1 MALTILDARLD
12 DRPVGLRAEDGIIT
26 ALGPDVTASEGDE
39 VVDGAGMALVPGLV
53 NGHGHAAM
61 TLFRSY
67 GDDLQLQEWL
77 EELIWPAEARLTAE
91 DVYWGTRLAALEMIR
106 SGTTHFFDM
115 YWHPAEVARAAEDAG
130 LRATVGAPLFDA

>member
-26 ALGPDVTASEGDE
+26 ALGPEVTASAGDE
-39 VVDGAGMALVPGLV
+39 IVDGAGMALVPGRV
-53 NGHGHAAM
+53 NALGRAAM
-61 TLFRSY
+61 PLFRRY
-67 GDDLQLQEWL
+67 GDVLQLQKWL

-106 SGTTHFFDM
+106 S
-115 YWHPAEVARAAEDAG
+115 
-130 LRATVGAPLFDA
+130 

>member
-1 MALTILDARLD
+1 MALPLLDARLD

-39 VVDGAGMALVPGLV
+39 IVAGAGMALGPGLV

-91 DVYWGTRLAALEMIR
+91 DVYWGTRLAPLGGVPA
-106 SGTTHFFDM
+106 GTT
-115 YWHPAEVARAAEDAG
+115 P
-130 LRATVGAPLFDA
+130 